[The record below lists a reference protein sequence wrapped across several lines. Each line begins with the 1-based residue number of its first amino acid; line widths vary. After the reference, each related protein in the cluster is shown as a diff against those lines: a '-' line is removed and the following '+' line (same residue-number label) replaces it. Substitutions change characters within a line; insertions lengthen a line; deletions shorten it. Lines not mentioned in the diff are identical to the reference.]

1 MQTVGLQYTSPSSS
15 AFITGLYVAMTP
27 IVESIVRRRTPPW
40 EVSVAIVVATGGLFM
55 LTGADL
61 SFGKGELFT
70 LACAALFAVWIVLQ
84 GAYANRVQPIP
95 YVSMQMVVVVLLCVP
110 ATAVQGT
117 GNFTGIA
124 IFAVAF
130 TGIACSAVALSLQ
143 LYGQK
148 RIAPSRAALILLSE
162 PVFAGIAGYVDGE
175 RLGALQ
181 LGGAAVI
188 LIGIAIAELAPGR
201 ARAEAE
207 DAQVEADLE
216 ARLH

>member
-1 MQTVGLQYTSPSSS
+1 MQTVGLEYTSPSSS

-27 IVESIVRRRTPPW
+27 VVESIVRRRAPPW
-40 EVSVAIVVATGGLFM
+40 EVCVAIVVATGGLFM

-61 SFGKGELFT
+61 NFGKGELFT
-70 LACAALFAVWIVLQ
+70 LACAALFAVWIV
-84 GAYANRVQPIP
+84 A
-95 YVSMQMVVVVLLCVP
+95 LLCVP
-110 ATAVQGT
+110 AVGVQGT

-124 IFAVAF
+124 IFAAAF
-130 TGIACSAVALSLQ
+130 TGIACSSVALSLQ

-175 RLGALQ
+175 RLSALQ

-188 LIGIAIAELAPGR
+188 LIGISIAELAPGR

-216 ARLH
+216 ARLR